1 MKIDFN
7 KKAEFE
13 ALLDKSINDC
23 KKSIEAN
30 EDAMLT
36 DTLYYSEY
44 NAHNQSEKLQLKQLE
59 SISKAYYKITT

>member
-1 MKIDFN
+1 MKIDYK

-13 ALLDKSINDC
+13 AYLDKSINDC
-23 KKSIEAN
+23 KESISGN

-44 NAHNQSEKLQLKQLE
+44 RAHNQSEKLQLKQLE
-59 SISKAYYKITT
+59 NISKTFYKIIT